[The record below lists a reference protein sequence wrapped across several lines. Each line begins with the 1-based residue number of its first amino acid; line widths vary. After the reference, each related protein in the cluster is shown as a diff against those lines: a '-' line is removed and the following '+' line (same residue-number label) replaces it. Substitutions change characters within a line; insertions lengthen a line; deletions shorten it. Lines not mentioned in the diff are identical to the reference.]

1 MSYRSSEHRS
11 IPPYPF
17 TDSQHRQWQ
26 MHAVTL
32 RRPLRLH
39 LVCLAVVMTGHVYSH
54 PTGVPSA
61 PRPTLRE
68 RQDTVTGTSTFN
80 WWPYPSWG
88 AWGPST
94 VALLT
99 STLPP
104 TATSDI
110 SALLTEAV
118 DSTTLSVASTLA
130 PSTTVSSSTLSTEAS
145 PTVSASLVQ
154 INALPPVSSESSIT
168 RARSRA
174 AANNS
179 AGGFDIVYLSP
190 LFGVLGAIAGAL
202 LTWLVYRYRHTRR
215 LRSRESVLIPGPAYT
230 PPTQF
235 RRRGPASET
244 PVAFEDGEAR
254 PSIASTRPLLS
265 TTPEAQKKS
274 TWPGRARSQA
284 STASRQPSVRAVAD
298 VTEGDPF
305 LDPSSPAGTP
315 TAARQGTNVSAYSR
329 EVTPTRCYALSDA
342 DNATPREFLRGNSIR
357 RSIWERLRSGSLR
370 HAGTGAYLEEVD
382 GADGESSTNQRHR
395 RGHKRVDSDGTVDTA
410 TVGEQTPSRR
420 PSLQSAR
427 SSMVTSPPGFR
438 ILVED
443 PESGALLEE
452 DEALSPKSSPTPHR
466 KRRQTDKYTPAHKR
480 RSPEKRNSPSASPS
494 KAAGGISPQG
504 DNTSARLGLS
514 RVDSSILPMSPPM
527 VTSPPLESQL
537 FFGSTTSLDLRA
549 ATPAQV
555 ASTPRIPAPASAVKD
570 QEKHNKLRT
579 QRSPSPLPFPS
590 TASTSP
596 YRGRLKKSPTK
607 QARTQTHLHPHHIVL
622 RPQAERSDSGSSS
635 ESSYSFI
642 SGLSKNSTAVGIGAE
657 SGKARGTPA
666 ERYLARKTALSKV
679 DEILLRSWSE
689 RQLAGEVGSG
699 SPNNFG
705 ATLAVSNVG
714 EEEEGMGM
722 GIEQR
727 LAAFRG

>member
-1 MSYRSSEHRS
+1 M
-11 IPPYPF
+11 
-17 TDSQHRQWQ
+17 
-26 MHAVTL
+26 
-32 RRPLRLH
+32 
-39 LVCLAVVMTGHVYSH
+39 
-54 PTGVPSA
+54 
-61 PRPTLRE
+61 
-68 RQDTVTGTSTFN
+68 
-80 WWPYPSWG
+80 
-88 AWGPST
+88 
-94 VALLT
+94 
-99 STLPP
+99 
-104 TATSDI
+104 
-110 SALLTEAV
+110 
-118 DSTTLSVASTLA
+118 
-130 PSTTVSSSTLSTEAS
+130 
-145 PTVSASLVQ
+145 SASLVR
-154 INALPPVSSESSIT
+154 INALPPVSSQSSIT

-179 AGGFDIVYLSP
+179 AGGFDLVYLSP
-190 LFGVLGAIAGAL
+190 LFGVLGVIAGAL
-202 LTWLVYRYRHTRR
+202 STWLVYRYRHTRR

-235 RRRGPASET
+235 KRRGPASET
-244 PVAFEDGEAR
+244 PVAFEDGEAC
-254 PSIASTRPLLS
+254 PSSASTRLLLC

-274 TWPGRARSQA
+274 SWPGRARSKA

-329 EVTPTRCYALSDA
+329 EATSARSHALSGA
-342 DNATPREFLRGNSIR
+342 DNATPRGSLRDNSNR
-357 RSIWERLRSGSLR
+357 RSIWDRLRSGSLR
-370 HAGTGAYLEEVD
+370 HADTGAYLEEVD
-382 GADGESSTNQRHR
+382 GADGESSINQRRR

-420 PSLQSAR
+420 PSLHSAR

-466 KRRQTDKYTPAHKR
+466 KRRQTDKYTPAPKR
-480 RSPEKRNSPSASPS
+480 RSPEKRSSPFASPS
-494 KAAGGISPQG
+494 NAGVAAFSPPVSQG
-504 DNTSARLGLS
+504 NDASAHFGVC
-514 RVDSSILPMSPPM
+514 RVDSSILPVSPPM

-555 ASTPRIPAPASAVKD
+555 ASTPRIPAPASAFKD
-570 QEKHNKLRT
+570 QEKHNKLKT

-607 QARTQTHLHPHHIVL
+607 QARTETHLHPHHIVL

-642 SGLSKNSTAVGIGAE
+642 SGLSKNSTAVSIGAE

-705 ATLAVSNVG
+705 ATLAVSSVG

-727 LAAFRG
+727 LAPFRG